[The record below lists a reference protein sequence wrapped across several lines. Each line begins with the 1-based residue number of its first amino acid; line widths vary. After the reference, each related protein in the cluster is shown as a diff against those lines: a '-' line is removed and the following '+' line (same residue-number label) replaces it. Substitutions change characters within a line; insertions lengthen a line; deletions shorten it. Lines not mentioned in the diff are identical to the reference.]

1 MSIQKSHMG
10 CPALKK
16 GSKKLG
22 VRTVSLNSNAK
33 KNTGKTGIK
42 NHCNQWKTIT
52 SKYLSWTK
60 LPLKYTLSALQTQVA

>member
-33 KNTGKTGIK
+33 KNTGKTVIK

-52 SKYLSWTK
+52 TKYLS
-60 LPLKYTLSALQTQVA
+60 